1 MDRFQVYF
9 VCTGNRCRSPFA
21 AAVSASLTA
30 NLPVTVSSA
39 GTLESIPQPVPAEMR
54 RVGRDYGLDLSEH
67 LSTPM
72 SRVDLSGADLVL
84 GFERGHVES
93 TMADAGAPF
102 ANSFT
107 LPEMVR
113 LLGQITVPSEMNPVV
128 RGRTMVAEANR
139 LRGGRPRLFKW
150 QEMKDPFGG
159 SRREFD
165 QMAATVASLCEMLV
179 AGLFRRRAA

>member
-1 MDRFQVYF
+1 
-9 VCTGNRCRSPFA
+9 
-21 AAVSASLTA
+21 
-30 NLPVTVSSA
+30 
-39 GTLESIPQPVPAEMR
+39 MR
-54 RVGRDYGLDLSEH
+54 RVGRDYGLDLSGH
-67 LSTPM
+67 LSTPI

-93 TMADAGAPF
+93 AMSDAGAPF
-102 ANSFT
+102 TNSFT

-113 LLGQITVPSEMNPVV
+113 LLGQITVPAEMNPVL
-128 RGRTMVAEANR
+128 RGRAMVAEAYR